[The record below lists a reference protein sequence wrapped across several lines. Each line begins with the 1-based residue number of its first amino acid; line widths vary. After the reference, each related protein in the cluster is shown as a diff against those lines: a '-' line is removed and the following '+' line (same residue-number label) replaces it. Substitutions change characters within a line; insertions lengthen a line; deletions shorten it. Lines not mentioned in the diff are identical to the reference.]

1 MSLESFAVALARR
14 RPRLGKFFT
23 TVARKAFPESVVV
36 LDYPVASQPR
46 WHQQSPHRF
55 LYDIINVHRAAY
67 KQRLQSFLPFASSF
81 ARIPVHAA
89 ADADPREPAWINGWL
104 PAMDGVALYS
114 FLALNNPAYF
124 MEVGSGHSTKFARK
138 AIVDHQLRTKIISID
153 PCPRAEVDGICDRII
168 REPVERVGLEIFDDL
183 GAGDILYID
192 SSHRVFMN
200 SDVTT
205 LFLDVLPRLKPGILI
220 QIHDVTI
227 PYDYPAQWQDRYYSE
242 QYLLAAYLLAEGD
255 KLEIMLPSTFISD
268 DPELKSILSPLWTA
282 GQMGEAETFG
292 CSFWIR
298 VRGRE

>member
-1 MSLESFAVALARR
+1 
-14 RPRLGKFFT
+14 
-23 TVARKAFPESVVV
+23 
-36 LDYPVASQPR
+36 
-46 WHQQSPHRF
+46 
-55 LYDIINVHRAAY
+55 
-67 KQRLQSFLPFASSF
+67 
-81 ARIPVHAA
+81 
-89 ADADPREPAWINGWL
+89 
-104 PAMDGVALYS
+104 
-114 FLALNNPAYF
+114 
-124 MEVGSGHSTKFARK
+124 
-138 AIVDHQLRTKIISID
+138 
-153 PCPRAEVDGICDRII
+153 
-168 REPVERVGLEIFDDL
+168 LEIFDDL

-268 DPELKSILSPLWTA
+268 DPELNSILSPLWTA